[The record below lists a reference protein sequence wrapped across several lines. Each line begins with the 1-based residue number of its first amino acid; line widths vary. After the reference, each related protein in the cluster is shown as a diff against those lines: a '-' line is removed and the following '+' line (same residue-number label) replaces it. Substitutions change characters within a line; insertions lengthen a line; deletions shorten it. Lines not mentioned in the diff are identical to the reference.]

1 MATLSI
7 PQNGQAL
14 KGKNRTRKAVPS
26 VDLTAMV
33 DLAFLLITF
42 FMLTT
47 SLSKSQ
53 AMDVAKPLTDI
64 PHQPYPASR
73 TITVLLGKDNSI
85 VWYKGEMEKA
95 SPRRSDF
102 KLISNVLAQNKMEI
116 ARLHGNDPDKFMI
129 VVIKPTE
136 KSTYKN
142 FVDVLDEMSIT
153 EVKSYLIDDDKLQPQ
168 ERGYMERLGAM

>member
-53 AMDVAKPLTDI
+53 AMDIAKPIIDI
-64 PHQPYPASR
+64 PDQPYPASR
-73 TITVLLGKDNSI
+73 TLTVLLGKDNSI
-85 VWYKGEMEKA
+85 VWYKGETKKA
-95 SPRRSDF
+95 TPHRVSF
-102 KLISNVLAQNKMEI
+102 KMIGSVLAQNKKEI
-116 ARLHGNDPDKFMI
+116 AKLHENDPVKFMI
-129 VVIKPTE
+129 VIIKPTE
-136 KSTYKN
+136 GSTYKN
-142 FVDVLDEMSIT
+142 FVDVLDEMSIAD
-153 EVKSYLIDDDKLQPQ
+153 VKSYLIDDNSLASQ
-168 ERGYMERLGAM
+168 EQGFIER

>member
-53 AMDVAKPLTDI
+53 AMDVAKPVVDI
-64 PHQPYPASR
+64 PDQPYPASR
-73 TITVLLGKDNSI
+73 TITVLLGKNNSI
-85 VWYKGEMEKA
+85 VWYNGEMEKA
-95 SPRRSDF
+95 TPQRADF
-102 KLISNVLAQNKMEI
+102 RVINRVLAQNKKEI
-116 ARLHGNDPDKFMI
+116 ARLHGNDPGKFM
-129 VVIKPTE
+129 VVIIKPTE

-142 FVDVLDEMSIT
+142 FVDVLDEMSIIDI
-153 EVKSYLIDDDKLQPQ
+153 KSYLIDDKSLQSLD
-168 ERGYMERLGAM
+168 RGYMEKLGAI

>member
-53 AMDVAKPLTDI
+53 AMDVAKPLNDM
-64 PHQPYPASR
+64 PLQPYPASR
-73 TITVLLGKDNSI
+73 TITVLLGKDNNI

-95 SPRRSDF
+95 TPQRSNF
-102 KLISNVLAQNKMEI
+102 RIIGNVLAQNKKEI
-116 ARLHGNDPDKFMI
+116 AKLYGNDPDKFMI
-129 VVIKPTE
+129 VIIKPTE

-153 EVKSYLIDDDKLQPQ
+153 DIRSYLIDDNRLESQ

>member
-7 PQNGQAL
+7 PQNGKAL
-14 KGKNRTRKAVPS
+14 KGKNRTLRAVPA

-53 AMDVAKPLTDI
+53 AMDIAKPVIDI
-64 PHQPYPASR
+64 PDQPYPASR
-73 TITVLLGKDNSI
+73 TLTVLLGKNNSI

-95 SPRRSDF
+95 TPQRVNF
-102 KLISNVLAQNKMEI
+102 KMITSVLAQNKKEI
-116 ARLHGNDPDKFMI
+116 ASLHGNDPGKFMI
-129 VVIKPTE
+129 VIIKPTE
-136 KSTYKN
+136 GSSYKN
-142 FVDVLDEMSIT
+142 FVDVLDEMSVND
-153 EVKSYLIDDDKLQPQ
+153 VKSYLIDDDSLQSE
-168 ERGYMERLGAM
+168 ERGYMEKFGAL

>member
-53 AMDVAKPLTDI
+53 AMDIAKPVIDI
-64 PHQPYPASR
+64 PDQPYPASR
-73 TITVLLGKDNSI
+73 TLTVLLGKDNSI
-85 VWYKGEMEKA
+85 VWYKGEMENA
-95 SPRRSDF
+95 TPRRVSF
-102 KLISNVLAQNKMEI
+102 KMIGSVLAQNKKEI
-116 ARLHGNDPDKFMI
+116 AKLHANDPAKFMI
-129 VVIKPTE
+129 VIIKPTE
-136 KSTYKN
+136 GSTYKN
-142 FVDVLDEMSIT
+142 FVDILDEMSIA
-153 EVKSYLIDDDKLQPQ
+153 EVKSYLIDDDSLLSQ
-168 ERGYMERLGAM
+168 EQGFMKR

>member
-53 AMDVAKPLTDI
+53 AMDIAKPVIDI
-64 PHQPYPASR
+64 PDQPYPASR
-73 TITVLLGKDNSI
+73 TLTVLLGKDNSI
-85 VWYKGEMEKA
+85 VWYKGETEKA
-95 SPRRSDF
+95 TPRRVSF
-102 KLISNVLAQNKMEI
+102 KMIGSVLAQNKKEI
-116 ARLHGNDPDKFMI
+116 AKLHANDPAKFMI
-129 VVIKPTE
+129 VIIKPTE
-136 KSTYKN
+136 GSTYKN
-142 FVDVLDEMSIT
+142 FVDVLDEISIAD
-153 EVKSYLIDDDKLQPQ
+153 VKSYLIDDDSLLSQ
-168 ERGYMERLGAM
+168 EQGFIER

>member
-7 PQNGQAL
+7 PQNGKAL
-14 KGKNRTRKAVPS
+14 KGKNRTLRAVPA

-53 AMDVAKPLTDI
+53 AMDIAKPVIDI
-64 PHQPYPASR
+64 PDQPYPASR
-73 TITVLLGKDNSI
+73 TLTVLLGKNNSI

-95 SPRRSDF
+95 TPQRVNF
-102 KLISNVLAQNKMEI
+102 KMITSVLAQNKKEI
-116 ARLHGNDPDKFMI
+116 ASLHGNDPGKFMI
-129 VVIKPTE
+129 VIIKPTE
-136 KSTYKN
+136 GSSYKN
-142 FVDVLDEMSIT
+142 FVDVLDEMSVND
-153 EVKSYLIDDDKLQPQ
+153 VKSYLIDDDSLQSR
-168 ERGYMERLGAM
+168 ERGYMEKFGAL